1 MLAPHSAR
9 LPLLALSLAPVRGP
23 ALVPFSLA
31 LSDAASEAKVTCQ
44 VMGIICARAG
54 GPVLA
59 QKYLRASESL
69 FFEVQVALRE
79 IRCDER
85 DMEVNKVTRR
95 TGP

>member
-1 MLAPHSAR
+1 MVAPHSAR

-54 GPVLA
+54 GPVWHGSVFA
-59 QKYLRASESL
+59 PPNRSSLRFRLL
-69 FFEVQVALRE
+69 FARSV
-79 IRCDER
+79 
-85 DMEVNKVTRR
+85 VTN
-95 TGP
+95 GPWR